1 VATAASTPILSMLL
15 TASGL
20 AVFVLFAW
28 AVRGHF
34 VSAGLPTGMKL
45 ISALSLLGVAGY
57 LLEIGN
63 RGVPDWRRAA
73 AFGLQALAGGLFL
86 WACAATRRERPALA
100 FSRSEPGR
108 VFKTGPYR
116 YVRHP
121 FYSSYIIFWAACA
134 IATPSMLVIAT
145 TIVLVAIYSLA
156 ALQEQHAILSSD
168 LRPEYEAYQ
177 RTTGLIW
184 PKLPFGF
191 RKTR

>member
-1 VATAASTPILSMLL
+1 MLL

-20 AVFVLFAW
+20 AVFVLFVW

-45 ISALSLLGVAGY
+45 ISALSSLGIVGY

-63 RGVPDWRRAA
+63 RTVPDWRRAT
-73 AFGLQALAGGLFL
+73 AFGLQALAGALFL
-86 WACAATRRERPALA
+86 WACGATRRERPALA

-121 FYSSYIIFWAACA
+121 FYASYIIFWAACA
-134 IATPSMLVIAT
+134 LATPSMLVIGT
-145 TIVLVAIYSLA
+145 TIVLMAIYSLP
-156 ALQEQHAILSSD
+156 ALQEQHAFLSSEF
-168 LRPEYEAYQ
+168 RPEYEAYQ
-177 RTTGLIW
+177 RTTGLFW
-184 PKLPFGF
+184 PRLPF
-191 RKTR
+191 RICKTR

>member
-1 VATAASTPILSMLL
+1 MLL

-34 VSAGLPTGMKL
+34 VSAALPTGMKL
-45 ISALSLLGVAGY
+45 ISALSLLGMAGY

-100 FSRSEPGR
+100 FSLSEPGR

-116 YVRHP
+116 YLRHP

-168 LRPEYEAYQ
+168 LRLEYEAYQ
-177 RTTGLIW
+177 RTTGLFW